1 MKKPDIVKE
10 LKRRHPYIEE
20 KQIKKVV
27 DEIFNAMADALAHG
41 DRIEI
46 RNLGSFKVLKRKKP
60 LKGRKRISYSK
71 TVLFKP
77 GKILKQAMKSYGEKD
92 EAKE

>member
-1 MKKPDIVKE
+1 MKKPDIVRE
-10 LKRRHPYIEE
+10 LRKKHPYIEE

-27 DEIFNAMADALAHG
+27 DEIFNAMIDALAHG

-60 LKGRKRISYSK
+60 LKGKKRISYSR

-77 GKILKQAMKSYGEKD
+77 GKILKQAMKTYGEGN
-92 EAKE
+92 EAKK

>member
-10 LKRRHPYIEE
+10 
-20 KQIKKVV
+20 IKKKYINIDEKTIKTVV
-27 DEIFNAMADALAHG
+27 DDIFNAMIEALSDG
-41 DRIEI
+41 ERIEI

-60 LKGRKRISYSK
+60 LKGKKRISYSK

-77 GKILKQAMKSYGEKD
+77 GKALKQIAKTVEIKKD
-92 EAKE
+92 DKE

>member
-10 LKRRHPYIEE
+10 LRKKYPHIDE
-20 KQIKKVV
+20 KDIKKVV
-27 DEIFNAMADALAHG
+27 DGIFNAMIEALAQG

-60 LKGRKRISYSK
+60 LKGKRRISYSK

-77 GKILKQAMKSYGEKD
+77 GKILKYAMKKAGESN
-92 EAKE
+92 ESKE